1 MMKRAVIFVM
11 ILISLS
17 YCSCNSCANVDK
29 PTDPRVSACFFKVGS
44 YFIYND
50 SIDHII
56 DSQYVFQYSYRPN
69 FLPSMY
75 DNCTL
80 YINQYQMW
88 ETSYRNGL
96 LYDTISSLCNT
107 SPGSVAWSHGVGSSG
122 GEYDPRMDTSFN
134 SLAVGGHIYPTVYLT
149 GEVIYGITV
158 ASDILVDFYFAP
170 GYGVVKRVEHRPT
183 GDVSWDLIR
192 HHIVQ

>member
-88 ETSYRNGL
+88 ETSYRNSF
-96 LYDTISSLCNT
+96 LYDSIYSSCNT
-107 SPGSVAWSHGVGSSG
+107 TPGYIAWGEVGNYLVTS
-122 GEYDPRMDTSFN
+122 YDPGMDTSFN
-134 SLAVGGHIYPTVYLT
+134 NFFVGGHIYPTVYKT
-149 GEVIYGITV
+149 GGRIYGVTL
-158 ASDILVDFYFAP
+158 ASDIIVDFYFAP
-170 GYGVVKRVEHRPT
+170 GFGVVKRVEHRQA
-183 GDVSWDLIR
+183 GDVNWDLIR
-192 HHIVQ
+192 YHILQ

>member
-50 SIDHII
+50 STDQII
-56 DSQYVFQYSYRPN
+56 DSQFVFQYSYRPN

-88 ETSYRNGL
+88 ETSYRNSF
-96 LYDTISSLCNT
+96 LYDSIYSSCNT
-107 SPGSVAWSHGVGSSG
+107 TPGYIAWGEVGNYLVTS
-122 GEYDPRMDTSFN
+122 YDPGMDTSFN
-134 SLAVGGHIYPTVYLT
+134 NFFVGGHIYPTVYKT
-149 GEVIYGITV
+149 EGRIYGVTV
-158 ASDILVDFYFAP
+158 ASDIIVDFYFAP
-170 GYGVVKRVEHRPT
+170 GYGIVKRVEHRQA
-183 GDVSWDLIR
+183 GDVNWDLIR
-192 HHIVQ
+192 YHILQ

>member
-1 MMKRAVIFVM
+1 M

-17 YCSCNSCANVDK
+17 YCSCNSCVNVDK
-29 PTDPRVSACFFKVGS
+29 PTDSRVSACFFKVGS

-80 YINQYQMW
+80 YTNQYQMW

-96 LYDTISSLCNT
+96 LYDSIYSSCNT
-107 SPGSVAWSHGVGSSG
+107 SPGFLSSVTT
-122 GEYDPRMDTSFN
+122 YDPRMDTLFN
-134 SLAVGGHIYPTVYLT
+134 NFVVGGHVYPTVYKT
-149 GEVIYGITV
+149 EGIIYRV
-158 ASDILVDFYFAP
+158 PVDSNIPVDYYFAT
-170 GYGVVKRVEHRPT
+170 GYGVVKRVEHRQA

-192 HHIVQ
+192 YHILQ